1 MDVSGQPLHKYS
13 DMSPSFRMLLC
24 HQVGWYKADFQF
36 LVELKRVLFLSW
48 GIGEFESCVGG
59 VRNLN

>member
-1 MDVSGQPLHKYS
+1 MDVSGQPLRNYS

-24 HQVGWYKADFQF
+24 HQVGWHKADFQF

-48 GIGEFESCVGG
+48 GVGEFESCVGG